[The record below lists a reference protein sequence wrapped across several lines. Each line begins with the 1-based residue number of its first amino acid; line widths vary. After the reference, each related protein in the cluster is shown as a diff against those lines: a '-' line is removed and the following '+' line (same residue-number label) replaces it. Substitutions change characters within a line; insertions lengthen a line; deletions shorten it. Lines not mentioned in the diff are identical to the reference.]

1 MLSAGGSE
9 LLKASLGQIVYFDDR
24 EVRLLTT
31 TAPDNDSTSEYVAEV
46 DARLSRHLSTRA
58 TWQWDPDLEASTK
71 TSVSMSYRRDADH
84 IVNLAYR
91 SRRKNLEQTDFSVA
105 WPMFGDWSFIGR
117 SNYSL
122 REKKSLD
129 SFAGFEY
136 DSCCWAL
143 RVVSRHWV
151 KDITDDMNHALMVQV
166 ELKGLT
172 SLGNPIR
179 DLLVDGILG
188 YPLENDDFSLR

>member
-1 MLSAGGSE
+1 MLNA
-9 LLKASLGQIVYFDDR
+9 
-24 EVRLLTT
+24 

-46 DARLSRHLSTRA
+46 DARLSRNLSTRA

-71 TSVSMSYRRDADH
+71 TSISLAYHRDDNH
-84 IVNLAYR
+84 IINLAYR
-91 SRRKNLEQTDFSVA
+91 SRIKNLEQTDLSIA
-105 WPMFGDWSFIGR
+105 WPITDDWSFIGR

-136 DSCCWAL
+136 DSCCWAF
-143 RVVSRHWV
+143 RMVSRHWV
-151 KDITDDMNHALMVQV
+151 KDITDDMNHALMFQV

-172 SLGNPIR
+172 SLGNPVR
-179 DLLVDGILG
+179 DLLADGILG
-188 YPLENDDFSLR
+188 YPLENDFNPGQ